1 MKDKKGHRVKLT
13 LTTKSISLTIL
24 GLILAL
30 IFLVPPE
37 ILFNDNVGLCL
48 HKKLLGFDCPGCG
61 MTRAIHSFLHLD
73 FFKAANLNYAVF
85 GLFPLL
91 ITQTVFQLTDIQE
104 LKIIRKLTFYA
115 FIALL
120 TGIYI
125 LRIIAQIN

>member
-30 IFLVPPE
+30 IFLFPPDT
-37 ILFNDNVGLCL
+37 LFNDNVGLCL

-61 MTRAIHSFLHLD
+61 MTRAIHYFLHLD
-73 FFKAANLNYAVF
+73 FLKAANLNYAVF

-91 ITQTVFQLTDIQE
+91 ISQTAFQLTDRQE
-104 LKIIRKLTFYA
+104 LKIIRTLTLYV

-120 TGIYI
+120 TSIYI
-125 LRIIAQIN
+125 SRIIALIN

>member
-1 MKDKKGHRVKLT
+1 MKDKKGNRVKLT

-24 GLILAL
+24 GLVLAL
-30 IFLVPPE
+30 IFLVPPDT
-37 ILFNDNVGLCL
+37 LFNDNVGLCL

-73 FFKAANLNYAVF
+73 FLKAANLNYAVF

-91 ITQTVFQLTDIQE
+91 ISQTAFQLTDRQE
-104 LKIIRKLTFYA
+104 LKIIRTLTLYV

-120 TGIYI
+120 TSIYI
-125 LRIIAQIN
+125 SRIIALIN